1 MDGKEEQ
8 PPSVESPKGVEA
20 NGLSAMD
27 AISRETV
34 DLVLLLLLTYCSPPL
49 ISDRSFLKP
58 KWDNRLI
65 AGAHPRGGGLRP
77 SQVYQGGTNQ

>member
-34 DLVLLLLLTYCSPPL
+34 DLVLLLLTYCSPT
-49 ISDRSFLKP
+49 
-58 KWDNRLI
+58 
-65 AGAHPRGGGLRP
+65 H
-77 SQVYQGGTNQ
+77 Q

>member
-34 DLVLLLLLTYCSPPL
+34 DLVLLLLLTYCSPPHSSV
-49 ISDRSFLKP
+49 IDHFSNP
-58 KWDNRLI
+58 N
-65 AGAHPRGGGLRP
+65 
-77 SQVYQGGTNQ
+77 GTTD